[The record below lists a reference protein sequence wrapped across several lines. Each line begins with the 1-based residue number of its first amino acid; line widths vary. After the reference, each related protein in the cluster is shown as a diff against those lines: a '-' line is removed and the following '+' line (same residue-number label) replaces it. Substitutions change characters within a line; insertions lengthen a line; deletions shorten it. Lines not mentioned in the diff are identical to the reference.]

1 MAGREAMALA
11 CISPANLEQKDA
23 CGSGVGVG
31 VGVGIA
37 NHGKGGQG
45 LRHAMGEWECRQRWL
60 VGPSGNF
67 AIVRARKHGIAPVGE
82 KNRIMEQDRGQR
94 TAGKRRGRGSETR
107 RDACSSHADVV
118 LRAAF
123 DGKCRGCQWHT
134 RHVRR
139 APPFCLGIVLDRLS
153 DATLTLSSSRQVSDS

>member
-1 MAGREAMALA
+1 MLVF
-11 CISPANLEQKDA
+11 SPANLEQKDA

-67 AIVRARKHGIAPVGE
+67 ATVRARKHGIAPVGE

-134 RHVRR
+134 RHVRC